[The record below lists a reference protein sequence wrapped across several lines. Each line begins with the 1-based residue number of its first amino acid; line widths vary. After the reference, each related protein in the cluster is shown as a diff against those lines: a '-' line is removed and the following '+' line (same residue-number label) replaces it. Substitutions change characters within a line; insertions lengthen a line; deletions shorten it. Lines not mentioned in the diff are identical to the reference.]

1 MHSLGVA
8 LAFPGSAV
16 LVEIEGGEGDGEI
29 ERERENE
36 RAAEGIWLFT
46 GALSVVPSKLEGPP
60 VPVQLSCN

>member
-29 ERERENE
+29 ERERTREQQ
-36 RAAEGIWLFT
+36 RRFG
-46 GALSVVPSKLEGPP
+46 SSQGPY
-60 VPVQLSCN
+60 Q